1 MQRNQ
6 KWAGLISHASPF
18 LLPPGATV
26 EQVNIHARI
35 PGSLQTRGGMC
46 QVSHTQDGE
55 VRDVYSCLGTQTST
69 LLSLTSLGELVT
81 NQSPSLEPQT
91 PTGFEPKLNGLPGQ
105 VGTNYLWQYQ
115 VDGGTVS
122 DLIYVFYGGV
132 SGQSDWEYS
141 LNAESNTCLSPLDSI
156 TTGDAKLTQ
165 VIGVDGDNLCDYDSN
180 RQPIR
185 R

>member
-26 EQVNIHARI
+26 EQVNIHARV
-35 PGSLQTRGGMC
+35 PGSLQSRGGMC
-46 QVSHTQDGE
+46 QVLHTQDGE
-55 VRDVYSCLGTQTST
+55 VRDVYSCLGTTTST
-69 LLSLTSLGELVT
+69 LLSLTSSGELT
-81 NQSPSLEPQT
+81 MSPSPSLSTQNPI
-91 PTGFEPKLNGLPGQ
+91 GYEPKLNGLPGE

-115 VDGGTVS
+115 VDGGSIT
-122 DLIYVFYGGV
+122 DLIYVFYGGAG
-132 SGQSDWEYS
+132 GQTDWEYQ
-141 LNAESNTCLSPLDSI
+141 LNVQDNTCNSPLDTI
-156 TTGDAKLTQ
+156 QTGDAKLTQ

-180 RQPIR
+180 RPTFR